1 MPRLEEREI
10 SLFHHISD
18 QMNFGTGNASRA
30 SPLSSPSLDNEQI
43 AIPLN
48 MKKRFQEVIPS
59 HEGRRPSRSGE
70 EEDVVAIAEG
80 TLGTRILIQCDR
92 ILLRA
97 DPMLG
102 VQIFRPGSRA
112 TRRIPR
118 WERREQYQLRPPSAD
133 LIQEPIARK
142 GRETLREHN

>member
-18 QMNFGTGNASRA
+18 QMNFGTGNAYRA

-48 MKKRFQEVIPS
+48 VKKRFQEVIPS
-59 HEGRRPSRSGE
+59 HEGQCPSRSGQ
-70 EEDVVAIAEG
+70 EEDVVAIA
-80 TLGTRILIQCDR
+80 
-92 ILLRA
+92 
-97 DPMLG
+97 PMLG

-118 WERREQYQLRPPSAD
+118 RERREQYQLRPPSAD

>member
-18 QMNFGTGNASRA
+18 QMNFGTGNAYRA

-48 MKKRFQEVIPS
+48 VKKRFQEVIPS
-59 HEGRRPSRSGE
+59 HEGQCPCRSGQ

-92 ILLRA
+92 ILLQA

-112 TRRIPR
+112 TCQIPH
-118 WERREQYQLRPPSAD
+118 REQYQLRPPSAD
-133 LIQEPIARK
+133 LVQEPIAHK